1 MYKKAIALVVL
12 VMLATSVAPAVA
24 ASADNNGGRN
34 IDINRIVVHPS
45 GPDLNFT
52 VYYNTNL
59 FTHVFSMFFG
69 AKTIQPSIESTFEN
83 FTNVTITRINL
94 DDHIAEVQ
102 VCNQTYL
109 NDAGLYVYDNNTTFP
124 VRIEKLE
131 IRDTSEGPMIV
142 ENTDSLPFF
151 TAKPVNMQVISL

>member
-1 MYKKAIALVVL
+1 MYKKALVPIVL
-12 VMLATSVAPAVA
+12 VMLAISVAPAVA
-24 ASADNNGGRN
+24 ATASDNGGRN
-34 IDINRIVVHPS
+34 IEISRIVVHPS

-69 AKTIQPSIESTFEN
+69 AKTIQPSIESTFGN
-83 FTNVTITRINL
+83 FTNVTVTRINL
-94 DDHIAEVQ
+94 DDHIAEVRAS
-102 VCNQTYL
+102 NQTYK
-109 NDAGLYVYDNNTTFP
+109 NDAGLYVYDHDAAFP

-142 ENTDSLPFF
+142 ENADSLPFF
-151 TAKPVNMQVISL
+151 TAKP

>member
-1 MYKKAIALVVL
+1 MYKKALALVVL

-24 ASADNNGGRN
+24 ATASDNGGSN
-34 IDINRIVVHPS
+34 IEINRIVVHPS

-52 VYYNTNL
+52 VYYDTNL

-69 AKTIQPSIESTFEN
+69 AKTIQPSISSTFEN
-83 FTNVTITRINL
+83 FSNVTVTRIDL
-94 DDHIAEVQ
+94 DDHIAEVHAS
-102 VCNQTYL
+102 NQTYM
-109 NDAGLYVYDNNTTFP
+109 NDAGLYVYDNDTAFP
-124 VRIEKLE
+124 ARIEKLE

-151 TAKPVNMQVISL
+151 TAKP

>member
-1 MYKKAIALVVL
+1 MYKKALALVVL
-12 VMLATSVAPAVA
+12 FMLATSVAPAAA
-24 ASADNNGGRN
+24 ASSDDNGGRN
-34 IDINRIVVHPS
+34 IEINRIVVHPS

-52 VYYNTNL
+52 VYYDTNL

-69 AKTIQPSIESTFEN
+69 AKTIQPSISSTFEN
-83 FTNVTITRINL
+83 FTNVTVTRINL
-94 DDHIAEVQ
+94 DDHVAEVHAS
-102 VCNQTYL
+102 NQTYM
-109 NDAGLYVYDNNTTFP
+109 NDMGLYVYDHDAAFP

-151 TAKPVNMQVISL
+151 TAKP